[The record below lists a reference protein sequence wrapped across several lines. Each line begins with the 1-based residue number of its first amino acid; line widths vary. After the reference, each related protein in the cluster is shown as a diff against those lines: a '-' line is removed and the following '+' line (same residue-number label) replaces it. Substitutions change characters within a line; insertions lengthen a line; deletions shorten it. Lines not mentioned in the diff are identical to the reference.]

1 MIAIETAGI
10 DTPIGRLRLAAHEG
24 ALVALHF
31 GDRPDTLVRD
41 LERRFGPCA
50 VTDHPDPAGAV
61 TRLRAYFAGDLRAL
75 DAIPADPGGTPFQ
88 RKVWDELRRIPVGT
102 TVSYSELARRV
113 GVPGTVR
120 AVGTANGRN
129 PVAVVIPCHRVIGA
143 DGSLTGYGGGL
154 DRKQWLLAH
163 EGAATPR
170 GQGLLPIRQASV
182 RSAT

>member
-1 MIAIETAGI
+1 MIAIETARVG
-10 DTPIGRLRLAAHEG
+10 TPIGRLVLAARDG
-24 ALVALHF
+24 QLVALHF
-31 GDRPDTLVRD
+31 GDRPDTLARD
-41 LERRFGPCA
+41 LERRFGPC
-50 VTDHPDPAGAV
+50 VLENRPDPAGAV
-61 TRLRAYFAGDLRAL
+61 TRLRAYFAGDLRAI

-88 RKVWDELRRIPVGT
+88 RRVWDELRRIPVGT

-170 GQGLLPIRQASV
+170 GQGLLPMSQVSV
-182 RSAT
+182 RSTT